1 MTKERVSL
9 RAPTCRGVAIS
20 VEETV
25 VDIVMQGFGLI
36 GFSSL
41 RERINGSLKILR
53 IFRGS

>member
-20 VEETV
+20 VKETV
-25 VDIVMQGFGLI
+25 VDIVMQGFGLS

-41 RERINGSLKILR
+41 TGKD
-53 IFRGS
+53 

>member
-1 MTKERVSL
+1 
-9 RAPTCRGVAIS
+9 VAIS